1 MNLLKNRE
9 IKNIIIL
16 SAISFIIF
24 TLISMLFLNNWFNNI
39 SSRYGEQNIAL
50 VGAILEQNP
59 ELEEK
64 IIPIITKGEYGKYY
78 DAGKVVMDKYYY
90 NDNILPYKNAV
101 IKNEYDNFKKIWIGF
116 VGIVWAILLTL
127 FIYIIKPIFKNL
139 NTLGQIADNMV
150 EGKFNNKQLA
160 LNEGELAVFYNKF
173 IDMGERLEGALS
185 DLKAE
190 KVNLKNIINDISH
203 QLKTPLSALIT
214 YNDILK
220 NHNNMDSETRT
231 KFIDSTSDQL
241 DRMDWL
247 ITTLLKYAR
256 IESNAIN
263 YNKSLHSLKDT
274 INYCMQPL
282 KVKADEMKQNI
293 ILDFKGE
300 GLYFHDEKWIGE
312 AFSNIIKNSI
322 EHTALGGS
330 IKVCLEETPLSVTV
344 TISDNGEGIEKK
356 ELKNIFKRFYKGKN
370 SLNPKSI
377 GIGLSLSKKI
387 IEAHNGS
394 IVAESEVLV
403 GTTFYITFL
412 KVRSDYAK
420 ENEI

>member
-190 KVNLKNIINDISH
+190 KVNLKNIIND
-203 QLKTPLSALIT
+203 K
-214 YNDILK
+214 
-220 NHNNMDSETRT
+220 
-231 KFIDSTSDQL
+231 
-241 DRMDWL
+241 
-247 ITTLLKYAR
+247 
-256 IESNAIN
+256 
-263 YNKSLHSLKDT
+263 
-274 INYCMQPL
+274 
-282 KVKADEMKQNI
+282 
-293 ILDFKGE
+293 
-300 GLYFHDEKWIGE
+300 IGRASCRE
-312 AFSNIIKNSI
+312 R
-322 EHTALGGS
+322 
-330 IKVCLEETPLSVTV
+330 V
-344 TISDNGEGIEKK
+344 
-356 ELKNIFKRFYKGKN
+356 
-370 SLNPKSI
+370 
-377 GIGLSLSKKI
+377 
-387 IEAHNGS
+387 
-394 IVAESEVLV
+394 
-403 GTTFYITFL
+403 
-412 KVRSDYAK
+412 
-420 ENEI
+420 